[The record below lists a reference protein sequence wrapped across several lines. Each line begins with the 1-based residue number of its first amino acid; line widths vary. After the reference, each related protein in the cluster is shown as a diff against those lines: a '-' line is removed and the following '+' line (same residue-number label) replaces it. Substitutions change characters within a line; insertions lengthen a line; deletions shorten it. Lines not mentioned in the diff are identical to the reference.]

1 MIRPATKKPTTA
13 TLDQSDSDRQGTIA
27 TVDSNDDASLEED
40 RSSFNL
46 GDEPAGSRKGTATT
60 GSKGKR

>member
-13 TLDQSDSDRQGTIA
+13 KLDQIDSDRQVTIE
-27 TVDSNDDASLEED
+27 TVDSNDNASLEED

-46 GDEPAGSRKGTATT
+46 GDDPTGSRKGTATT